1 LVGNNSFRNAIW
13 RQVNAFKKQKL
24 SSELLESKEY
34 TVPSNQSVSIADE
47 LHKLADLKK
56 KEY

>member
-1 LVGNNSFRNAIW
+1 MQYGAKSTPS
-13 RQVNAFKKQKL
+13 KKQKL

-47 LHKLADLKK
+47 LRKLADLKK